1 MRGPGTTSLEELSW
15 RTLVKACMFGTAMV
29 LVTALLFAIFGQY
42 RSGPENRYT
51 AVFDDVSSLKS
62 GDTVRVAGV
71 RVGTVHSVAL
81 QPDNTVIVGFGA
93 DRDLVLTSG
102 TKAAVRYLNLVGDR
116 FLDLVDSP
124 GSSRIQP
131 PGSVIPA
138 DRTEPALD
146 LDLLLGGL
154 KPVVQGL
161 NPQAVNALTSSL
173 IQILQG
179 QDGNLESLFAKTS
192 DFSNALA
199 DNSQTVQQLVDNLN
213 AVLKTIATDGDKF
226 SGTVDRLEK
235 LVTGLAADRDP
246 IGEAITALDNGTAS
260 LADLLTNA
268 RAPLAGT
275 VDELSRLAP
284 ILDSDKETLDIAL
297 QKAPANF
304 RKLVRL
310 GSYGSWINQYL
321 CGMSLRVTDLQG
333 RTAVFPWIVQHT
345 GRCSDP

>member
-1 MRGPGTTSLEELSW
+1 MTGSTK
-15 RTLVKACMFGTAMV
+15 TLVKVAVFGTAML

-42 RSGPENRYT
+42 RSGPENRYS
-51 AVFDDVSSLKS
+51 AVFADVSSLKA

-71 RVGTVHSVAL
+71 RVGTVNSVDL
-81 QPDNTVIVGFGA
+81 QPDNSVIVGFGA
-93 DRDLVLTSG
+93 DRDIVLTSG
-102 TKAAVRYLNLVGDR
+102 TKVAVRYLNLVGDR
-116 FLDLVDSP
+116 FLELLDAP
-124 GSSRIQP
+124 GSARIQP
-131 PGSVIPA
+131 PGSVISSE
-138 DRTEPALD
+138 RTAPALD

-161 NPQAVNALTSSL
+161 NPQAVNALTNSL

-192 DFSNALA
+192 DFSNSLA

-246 IGEAITALDNGTAS
+246 IGDAIAALDSGTAS
-260 LADLLTNA
+260 LADLLTEG
-268 RAPLAGT
+268 RAPLAGS
-275 VDELSRLAP
+275 VDQLSRLAP
-284 ILDSDKETLDIAL
+284 ILDSDKESLDIAL
-297 QKAPANF
+297 QKAPQNF

-321 CGMSLRVTDLQG
+321 CGLSLRVTDLQG